1 VADDVLVERVRAVDD
16 DVVAALNRLLPQL
29 SNGAREVTAQEL
41 GEIVEAPGT
50 ALLVAR
56 VHGAIVGSVTVVVYP
71 IPSGTHAW
79 VEDVVVDAAARGA
92 GVGEALVRAALAEA
106 ETLGARTV
114 DLTSSPPREA
124 AIRLYH
130 RVGFRRRETSVFRYT
145 AAGEQASS

>member
-1 VADDVLVERVRAVDD
+1 MVIERVRTVDD

-29 SNGAREVTAQEL
+29 TSDPRALTARALT
-41 GEIVEAPGT
+41 EIIEAPGT
-50 ALLVAR
+50 ALFVAR
-56 VHGAIVGSVTVVVYP
+56 VNGGVVGSVTVVAYGV
-71 IPSGTHAW
+71 PSGTRAW

-106 ETLGARTV
+106 GALGARTV

-130 RVGFRRRETSVFRYT
+130 RVGFRRRETSVFRY
-145 AAGEQASS
+145 APPGGQASS